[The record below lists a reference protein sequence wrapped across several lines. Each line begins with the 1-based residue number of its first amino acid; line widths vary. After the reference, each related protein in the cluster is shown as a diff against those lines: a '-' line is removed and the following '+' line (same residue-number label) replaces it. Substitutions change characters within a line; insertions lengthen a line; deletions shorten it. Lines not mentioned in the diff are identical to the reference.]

1 MSRRAGGEAPAIP
14 VGQGNGTRRAA
25 YGFEVPS
32 VDPFRTGDAMSTLRF
47 EVFIMF
53 LVAAAVMIALVY
65 GFMLAIPRNDDE
77 HTHDSLSAPQ
87 LWKTRLLR
95 TIVRLKH
102 RFSR

>member
-1 MSRRAGGEAPAIP
+1 MPASQRI
-14 VGQGNGTRRAA
+14 GTRQAA
-25 YGFEVPS
+25 YGFDVTSVVPFHS
-32 VDPFRTGDAMSTLRF
+32 GDAMSTLRF
-47 EVFIMF
+47 DVFIMF
-53 LVAAAVMIALVY
+53 LVAAAAIIALVY

-95 TIVRLKH
+95 TLVRLKH